1 MRARGMTYDTGY
13 VRDGAISREHFD
25 PEVVR
30 RELAII
36 RDDLHCNAVQIIG
49 GDPGRLELAAGFAAE
64 LGLEIWFSP
73 YPLELAPGE
82 IMSLFTDCAER
93 AEQVRAK
100 GAEVVFVAGV
110 ELTIMNREFM
120 PGKSVDERLGLLLG
134 SSPSQRRERVTE
146 VSARLNDFLRE
157 AVPAIRKRFGGRVTY
172 AAIPFERVD
181 WPIFDIMSVELI
193 RSAEIA
199 GQFRDGVRTLVADGK
214 PVAITGF
221 GTAAYQGA
229 GGRGG
234 RVMEILEYDKE
245 TGAPVRL
252 DGEYVRD
259 EAGQAAYLRELLEIF
274 DAEGVDA
281 TFVFI
286 FALYNFPHRPDG
298 DPRLDLDMAGLG
310 IVKMLEDSGGGAYPG
325 MAWEPKEAFT
335 TVAECYRH

>member
-13 VRDGAISREHFD
+13 VRGGAISREHFD
-25 PEVVR
+25 PEVIR
-30 RELAII
+30 RELTII

-49 GDPGRLELAAGFAAE
+49 GDPDRLELAADHAAE

-73 YPLELAPGE
+73 YPLELTPGE
-82 IMSLFTDCAER
+82 IVSLFTDCAER
-93 AEQVRAK
+93 AERIRAE

-110 ELTIMNREFM
+110 ELTIMNRDFM
-120 PGKSVDERLGLLLG
+120 PGDSVDERLGLLL
-134 SSPSQRRERVTE
+134 SSRDRRERATE
-146 VSARLNDFLRE
+146 VSARLNGFLRE
-157 AVPAIRKRFGGRVTY
+157 AVAVVRERFRGRVTY

-181 WPIFDIMSVELI
+181 WPLFDIMSVELI

-199 GQFRDGVRTLVADGK
+199 GQFRDGVRRLVADGK

-229 GGRGG
+229 GDRGG
-234 RVMEILEYDKE
+234 RVMEVLEYDKE
-245 TGAPVRL
+245 TGVPVRL
-252 DGEYVRD
+252 GGEYVRD

-310 IVKMLEDSGGGAYPG
+310 IVKVLEDSGGGTYPG

-335 TVAECYRH
+335 AVADCYRN